1 MLGEATPGFAISG
14 GIPLAG
20 LRGLFDAA
28 LFSSFGTLLFR
39 IGVLP
44 RARGRMPVKVAA
56 ALDGRLLL
64 LVRGSLIAALA
75 IGVAWLAFE
84 SALMGDADGLAQT
97 LGTVPTV
104 MASTAFGHLLVAQ
117 ETGLGLVLLLL
128 RRGVRPRHRTL
139 ALAASAGV
147 LLLQAG
153 HGHAMSMYGPSLL
166 LASEAVHLL
175 AGGAWLG
182 GLVPLLLTAR
192 LAPPRAAAT
201 AARSFSVLGKWC
213 VALVAAT
220 AAYQA
225 WILVGSVAGLVDT
238 AYGWIACTKLLIFG
252 VLLGFAWV
260 NRYRLAPALIGTKPD
275 QARRRLIVSIGVQT
289 GFGVLVLLAAGILS
303 SLPPSMHVK
312 AIDPTRAQIGLERGG
327 TSSRQPEAPR
337 SQGWSISRS
346 NRLVRTD
353 KDARQGNKL
362 RRVGVHRELMTA
374 AAR

>member
-1 MLGEATPGFAISG
+1 MADGTVPDFAISG

-28 LFSSFGTLLFR
+28 LFSGFGTLLFW

-44 RARGRMPVKVAA
+44 RARGKMPVEVAA

-64 LVRGSLIAALA
+64 LVRASLIAALA

-84 SALMGDADGLAQT
+84 AALMGDADNLAQT
-97 LGTVPTV
+97 LETVPTV
-104 MASTAFGHLLVAQ
+104 VASTAFGHLLVAQ
-117 ETGLGLVLLLL
+117 EIGLGLVLLLL
-128 RRGVRPRHRTL
+128 HREARPRHRTL

-182 GLVPLLLTAR
+182 GLAPLLLTAR

-213 VALVAAT
+213 VVLVAAT

-225 WILVGSVAGLVDT
+225 WILVGSIAGLVGT

-260 NRYRLAPALIGTKPD
+260 NRYRLAPALVGAEPD
-275 QARRRLIVSIGVQT
+275 QARRRLAVSIGVQT
-289 GFGVLVLLAAGILS
+289 GVGVLVLLAAGVLS
-303 SLPPSMHVK
+303 SLPPSIHVK
-312 AIDPTRAQIGLERGG
+312 AIDPAAG
-327 TSSRQPEAPR
+327 PDR
-337 SQGWSISRS
+337 S
-346 NRLVRTD
+346 
-353 KDARQGNKL
+353 
-362 RRVGVHRELMTA
+362 
-374 AAR
+374 